1 MRLESFEPNFMTK
14 NLLVFFLV
22 IISFHAS
29 SQIKGRITD
38 QNNASLPFVNIYVE
52 NTFTGTTSNDEGY
65 YELNLSEPTTYTIV
79 FQFLGYKTV
88 KKEVEIKHFPYI
100 LDATLI
106 EEQISLNEVVINADE
121 NPADIIMRK
130 AIASRKSNLEKINA
144 FKANFYSR
152 GLIRIKNAPKKILG
166 QELDDFMVGLDS
178 TRSGILYLSETISE
192 IEYMRPDK
200 LNEKI
205 IASKVSGDNNGF
217 SFNTA
222 SDADFNFY
230 NNTIELGNQI
240 ISPIADY
247 AFNYYKYKLEG
258 VFYDDK
264 GNLINKIKVIPR
276 RENDRIFSGSI
287 YIVDNQWTIYAL
299 ELGITGIQAQIP
311 PAEVITIKQ
320 NFSFSDTDQIW
331 VLISQGIEFSYS
343 LFGFK
348 GDGRYTAVYS
358 NYDFTT
364 AVTKKSFGK
373 EILSF
378 GDEAN
383 KKDSIYWKRFRPVPL
398 TDEEIGDYLLK
409 DSIQTV
415 RESKPYLDSIDA
427 KNNKFKIQNIL
438 FGYNHQNSF
447 EHWAVGFSSP
457 LSDFQFNT
465 VQGYNSKLS
474 FYYRKNQDKYRR
486 YFSAN
491 ASLQYGIS
499 DDRLRGTASFRYKF
513 NNVKSPFLMMS
524 GGVQTQQF
532 NEDQPILPLINSLS
546 SLFFE
551 KNFMKIYDKSFA
563 QVGYTQ
569 EVSNGFNIYSTLAY
583 ERRKALFNTTDQVFL
598 NDKDDSY
605 SSNDPQNPDIY
616 GIPAF
621 DTHQLLKFNLNARFN
636 FGQEYMSYPD
646 SKINLPNS
654 TYPTLYLGYEKG
666 FAASENRYNFDQL
679 KARLTQSF
687 NVGNKGVF
695 KYNLKAGT
703 FFNADAIG
711 FMDYHHPNGNQTHV
725 GSSSTYLD
733 VFNNLPYYALSTNTS
748 YLEMHAEH
756 DFKGLILSR
765 VPLLNKLNY
774 NLVIGAHA
782 FATQNSKPYQEYS
795 IGIDNIGFK
804 KFRFLRVDY
813 VRSYQNGYQGDAVI
827 FGLKF
832 LNIIE

>member
-1 MRLESFEPNFMTK
+1 MPIELNSNFMAK
-14 NLLVFFLV
+14 NLLACLIMLLCAPCF
-22 IISFHAS
+22 

-38 QNNASLPFVNIYVE
+38 QKNHALPYVNIYVE

-65 YELNLSEPTTYTIV
+65 YELNLNTPGTYTIV

-88 KKEVEIKHFPYI
+88 KKEVKIEQFPYI
-100 LDATLI
+100 LDASLS
-106 EEQISLNEVVINADE
+106 EEQISLNEVVIKADE

-130 AIASRKSNLEKINA
+130 AIASRKVNLERINA

-152 GLIRIKNAPKKILG
+152 GLIRIKNAPEKFFG
-166 QELDDFMVGLDS
+166 QEMDDFMVGLDS

-200 LNEKI
+200 LKEKI

-222 SDADFNFY
+222 SDVDFNFY
-230 NNTIELGNQI
+230 NDTIELGNQI
-240 ISPIADY
+240 ISPISDY
-247 AFNYYKYKLEG
+247 AFNYYRYKLEG

-287 YIVDNQWTIYAL
+287 YIVENQWTIYAL

-311 PAEVITIKQ
+311 PAEIITIKQ
-320 NFSFSDTDQIW
+320 NFSYSDTDQIW
-331 VLISQGIEFSYS
+331 VMISQGIEFSYS

-348 GDGRYTAVYS
+348 GDGRFTAVYS

-364 AVTKKSFGK
+364 ELTKKTFGK

-378 GDEAN
+378 ENEAN
-383 KKDSIYWKRFRPVPL
+383 KKDSIYWNNFRPVPL
-398 TDEEIGDYLLK
+398 TDEEINDYLVK
-409 DSIQTV
+409 DSIQTL
-415 RESKPYLDSIDA
+415 RESKPYLDSIDS
-427 KNNKFKIQNIL
+427 KNNKFKIKNIL
-438 FGYNHQNSF
+438 FGYNHRNSF
-447 EHWAVGFSSP
+447 EDWSVGYSSP

-491 ASLQYGIS
+491 ASLQYGFS
-499 DDRLRGTASFRYKF
+499 DERLRGTASFIYKF
-513 NNVKSPFLMMS
+513 NNIKSPFLILS
-524 GGVQTQQF
+524 GGVETPQF
-532 NEDQPILPLINSLS
+532 NNAQPISPLINSVS

-551 KNFMKIYDKSFA
+551 NNFMKIYDKSFA
-563 QVGYTQ
+563 QVGFTQ
-569 EVSNGFNIYSTLAY
+569 EVLNGINIYSILAY
-583 ERRKALFNTTDQVFL
+583 ERRKALLNTTDQVFF
-598 NDKDDSY
+598 NDKNDVY
-605 SSNDPQNPDIY
+605 SSNDPQNPNVY
-616 GIPAF
+616 GIPSF
-621 DTHQLLKFNLNARFN
+621 DTHQLLKFNLNTRFN

-646 SKINLPNS
+646 SKINIPNS
-654 TYPTLYLGYEKG
+654 KYPTLYLGYEKG
-666 FAASENRYNFDQL
+666 FAASEKQYNFDQL

-687 NVGNKGVF
+687 SIGNKGDF
-695 KYNLKAGT
+695 KYNLKAGA
-703 FFNADAIG
+703 FFNAEDIG
-711 FMDYHHPNGNQTHV
+711 FMDYYHPNGNQTHV
-725 GSSSTYLD
+725 GTSSTYLN

-748 YLEMHAEH
+748 YAEMHAEH
-756 DFKGLILSR
+756 DFKGFLLSR

-774 NLVIGAHA
+774 NFVIGAHV
-782 FATQNSKPYQEYS
+782 FSTENIKPYQEYS

>member
-1 MRLESFEPNFMTK
+1 MTK
-14 NLLVFFLV
+14 NLLSFIIVL
-22 IISFHAS
+22 ISFQAF
-29 SQIKGRITD
+29 SQIKGHITD
-38 QNNASLPFVNIYVE
+38 QNNAALPFVNIYIE

-65 YELNLSEPTTYTIV
+65 YELNLNTPATYTIV

-88 KKEVEIKHFPYI
+88 KKEIEIAKFPYT
-100 LDATLI
+100 LNATLA
-106 EEQISLNEVVINADE
+106 EEQISLNEVVINTDE

-130 AIASRKSNLEKINA
+130 AIASRQVNLEKINA

-152 GLIRIKNAPKKILG
+152 GLIRIKNVPEKFFG

-192 IEYMRPDK
+192 IEYLRPDK
-200 LNEKI
+200 LKEKI

-222 SDADFNFY
+222 SDVDFNFY
-230 NNTIELGNQI
+230 NNTIDLGNQI

-247 AFNYYKYKLEG
+247 AFNYYDYKLEG

-264 GNLINKIKVIPR
+264 GNLINKIKVIPK

-287 YIVDNQWTIYAL
+287 YIVEHQWTVYAL
-299 ELGITGIQAQIP
+299 ELAITGVQAQIP

-320 NFSFSDTDQIW
+320 NFSYSDIDQLW
-331 VLISQGIEFSYS
+331 VMISQGIEFSYS
-343 LFGFK
+343 LFGFQ

-358 NYDFTT
+358 NYDFSTE
-364 AVTKKSFGK
+364 VTKKSFGK

-378 GDEAN
+378 GDSAN
-383 KKDSIYWKRFRPVPL
+383 KKDSTYWNRFRPVPL

-427 KNNKFKIQNIL
+427 KNNRFKIQNLL
-438 FGYNHQNSF
+438 FGYSYRNSF
-447 EHWAVGFSSP
+447 EDWSIGYSSP

-465 VQGYNSKLS
+465 VQGYNSKLN
-474 FYYRKNQDKYRR
+474 FYYRKNQDEYRR
-486 YFSAN
+486 YLSAN

-499 DDRLRGTASFRYKF
+499 DDRLRGTASFIYKF
-513 NNVKSPFLMMS
+513 NNIKSPFLMLS
-524 GGVQTQQF
+524 GGVETQQF
-532 NEDQPILPLINSLS
+532 NDAQPISPLINSVS

-551 KNFMKIYDKSFA
+551 NNFMKIYDKSFA
-563 QVGYTQ
+563 QAGYTQ
-569 EVSNGFNIYSTLAY
+569 EITNGFNIYSTLAY
-583 ERRKALFNTTDQVFL
+583 ERRKSLFNTTDQVFF
-598 NDKDDSY
+598 NDKNDVY
-605 SSNDPQNPDIY
+605 SSNDPQNPNIY

-621 DTHQLLKFNLNARFN
+621 ETHQLLKFNLNTRFN

-646 SKINLPNS
+646 SKINIPNS
-654 TYPTLYLGYEKG
+654 KYPTLYIGYEKG
-666 FAASENRYNFDQL
+666 FAASEKQYNFDKF

-687 NVGNKGVF
+687 NLGNKGNF

-703 FFNADAIG
+703 FFNAEDIG
-711 FMDYHHPNGNQTHV
+711 LMDYYHPNGNQTHV
-725 GSSSTYLD
+725 GTSSNYLN
-733 VFNNLPYYALSTNTS
+733 VFNNLPYYALSTNSS
-748 YLEMHAEH
+748 YFEMHVEH
-756 DFKGLILSR
+756 DFKGLLLSR

-782 FATQNSKPYQEYS
+782 FATENIKPYQEYS

-813 VRSYQNGYQGDAVI
+813 VRSYQHGYQGDAVI

>member
-1 MRLESFEPNFMTK
+1 MTK
-14 NLLVFFLV
+14 KLLTLCLIFT
-22 IISFHAS
+22 SFSAF
-29 SQIKGRITD
+29 SQLKGRITD
-38 QNNASLPFVNIYVE
+38 QNNAPLPFVNIYLE
-52 NTFTGTTSNDEGY
+52 NSFTGTTSNDKGY
-65 YELNLSEPTTYTIV
+65 YELNLSSTDTYTIV

-88 KKEVEIKHFPYI
+88 RKEVQINAFPYT

-106 EEQISLNEVVINADE
+106 EEQISLNEVVINSEE

-152 GLIRIKNAPKKILG
+152 GLIRIKNAPEKFFG

-178 TRSGILYLSETISE
+178 TRTGILYLSETISE
-192 IEYMRPDK
+192 IAYLRPDK
-200 LNEKI
+200 LKEKI

-222 SDADFNFY
+222 SDVDFNFY

-247 AFNYYKYKLEG
+247 AFNYYRYKLEG

-264 GNLINKIKVIPR
+264 GNLINKIKVIPK
-276 RENDRIFSGSI
+276 RENDRIFSGHI
-287 YIVDNQWTIYAL
+287 YIVDNQWTIYAVTL
-299 ELGITGIQAQIP
+299 DITGIQAQIP
-311 PAEVITIKQ
+311 PAEVITITQ
-320 NFSFSDTDQIW
+320 NFSYSDKDQLW
-331 VLISQGIEFSYS
+331 VKLSQGIDFGYS

-358 NYDFTT
+358 DYNFSPEL
-364 AVTKKSFGK
+364 TKKSFGK

-378 GDEAN
+378 ASEAN
-383 KKDSIYWKRFRPVPL
+383 KKDSIYWKGIRPVPL
-398 TDEEIGDYLLK
+398 TDEEVSDYLVK

-427 KNNKFKIQNIL
+427 KNNSFKIQNLL
-438 FGYNHQNSF
+438 FGYSHRNSF
-447 EHWAVGFSSP
+447 EDWSIGYSSP

-465 VQGYNSKLS
+465 VQGYNSKLN
-474 FYYRKNQDKYRR
+474 FYYRRNQDEYRR
-486 YFSAN
+486 FFSAN
-491 ASLQYGIS
+491 ATLQYGVS
-499 DDRLRGTASFRYKF
+499 DERLRATAGFRYKF
-513 NNVKSPFLMMS
+513 NNINKPFLSIS
-524 GGVQTQQF
+524 GGVETQQF
-532 NEDQPILPLINSLS
+532 NKAQPILPLLNSVS

-551 KNFMKIYDKSFA
+551 DNYMKIFDRSFA
-563 QVGYTQ
+563 EVGYSQ
-569 EVSNGFNIYSTLAY
+569 EISNGINMYGNLAY
-583 ERRKALFNTTDQVFL
+583 ERRKALVNTTDQVFFNEEEDAYTSNNPQL
-598 NDKDDSY
+598 PY
-605 SSNDPQNPDIY
+605 SFEV
-616 GIPAF
+616 PAF
-621 DTHQLLKFNLNARFN
+621 DTHQLLKFNFNMRFN
-636 FGQEYMSYPD
+636 FGQDYLSYPD
-646 SKINLPNS
+646 SKVNIPNS
-654 TYPTLYLGYEKG
+654 RFPTLYAGYEKG
-666 FAASENRYNFDQL
+666 FAASEQQYNYDQL
-679 KARLTQSF
+679 KLRLAQQF
-687 NVGNKGVF
+687 NVCNKGDF
-695 KYNLKAGT
+695 KYNIKAGT
-703 FFNADAIG
+703 FINADDIG
-711 FMDYHHPNGNQTHV
+711 FMDYYHPNGNETHV
-725 GSSSTYLD
+725 GTSSTYLN

-756 DFKGLILSR
+756 DFKGLLLSR

-782 FATQNSKPYQEYS
+782 FATERQKPYQEFS
-795 IGIDNIGFK
+795 IGLDNIGFK

>member
-1 MRLESFEPNFMTK
+1 MTK
-14 NLLVFFLV
+14 NLLALVFIL
-22 IISFHAS
+22 ISCHSF
-29 SQIKGRITD
+29 SQIKGRIVD
-38 QNNASLPFVNIYVE
+38 KKNEPLPFVNIYVE
-52 NTFTGTTSNDEGY
+52 NTFTGTTSNDQGY
-65 YELNLSEPTTYTIV
+65 YDLNLNKPGTYTIV

-88 KKEVEIKHFPYI
+88 KKDVEIKQFPYL
-100 LDATLI
+100 LDATLT
-106 EEQISLNEVVINADE
+106 EEQISLNEVVINSNE

-130 AIASRKSNLEKINA
+130 AIAARKVNLEKINS
-144 FKANFYSR
+144 FKADFYSR
-152 GLIRIKNAPKKILG
+152 GLIRIKNAPEKFFG
-166 QELDDFMVGLDS
+166 QELDEFMVGLDS
-178 TRSGILYLSETISE
+178 TRSGIIYLSETISE
-192 IEYMRPDK
+192 IEYRRPDK
-200 LNEKI
+200 LKEKI

-222 SDADFNFY
+222 SDVDYNFY

-247 AFNYYKYKLEG
+247 AFNYYRYKLEG

-276 RENDRIFSGSI
+276 RENDRIFSGVI
-287 YIVDNQWTIYAL
+287 YIVENQWTIYAL

-320 NFSFSDTDQIW
+320 NFSYSDTDQIW
-331 VLISQGIEFSYS
+331 VLISQGMDFSYS

-348 GDGRYTAVYS
+348 GDGRYMAVYS
-358 NYDFTT
+358 NYNFNTQL
-364 AVTKKSFGK
+364 TKKSFGK

-378 GDEAN
+378 ANEAN
-383 KKDSIYWKRFRPVPL
+383 KKDSTYWKSIRPVPL
-398 TDEEIGDYLLK
+398 TDEEISDYLLK
-409 DSIQTV
+409 DSVQTV

-427 KNNKFKIQNIL
+427 KNNKFKISKTL
-438 FGYNHQNSF
+438 FGYSHRNSF
-447 EHWAVGFSSP
+447 EDWSVGYSSP

-474 FYYRKNQDKYRR
+474 FYYRNNIDKFRR
-486 YFSAN
+486 FFSAN
-491 ASLQYGIS
+491 ASFQYGIS
-499 DDRLRGTASFRYKF
+499 DERLRGTASFTYKF
-513 NNVKSPFLMMS
+513 NNITKPFLTVS
-524 GGVQTQQF
+524 GGIETQQF
-532 NEDQPILPLINSLS
+532 NESQPISPLVNSIS

-551 KNFMKIYDKSFA
+551 NNFMKIYDKSFA

-569 EVSNGFNIYSTLAY
+569 ELTNGINIYSTVAY
-583 ERRKALFNTTDQVFL
+583 ERRKALINTTDQVIF
-598 NDKDDSY
+598 NDKNDVY
-605 SSNDPQNPDIY
+605 TSNDPRNPIAY

-621 DTHQLLKFNLNARFN
+621 DTHNLLKFNLNARIN
-636 FGQEYMSYPD
+636 FDQEYLSYPD
-646 SKINLPNS
+646 SKINIPNRK
-654 TYPTLYLGYEKG
+654 YPTLYLGYEKG
-666 FAASENRYNFDQL
+666 LAASERQYNFDQL
-679 KARLTQSF
+679 KARVTQSF
-687 NVGNKGVF
+687 NIGNKGDF

-703 FFNADAIG
+703 FFNADDIA
-711 FMDYHHPNGNQTHV
+711 FMDYYHPNGNQTHL
-725 GSSSTYLD
+725 GTSSTYLNM
-733 VFNNLPYYALSTNTS
+733 FNNLPYYALSTNTS

-756 DFKGLILSR
+756 DFKGFLLSR

-782 FATQNSKPYQEYS
+782 FATENQKPYQEYS

>member
-1 MRLESFEPNFMTK
+1 MTK
-14 NLLVFFLV
+14 NLLTLFFTLL
-22 IISFHAS
+22 SFQTF
-29 SQIKGRITD
+29 SQIEGRITD
-38 QNNASLPFVNIYVE
+38 QKNEALPFVNIYIE
-52 NTFTGTTSNDEGY
+52 NTFTGTTSNDAGY
-65 YELNLSEPTTYTIV
+65 YELNLNKPDTYTIV

-88 KKEVEIKHFPYI
+88 KKEVEIKQFPYL
-100 LDATLI
+100 LDVTLV
-106 EEQISLNEVVINADE
+106 EEQISLNEVVINSNE
-121 NPADIIMRK
+121 NPADIIMRS
-130 AIASRKSNLEKINA
+130 AIAARKVNIEKIKS
-144 FKANFYSR
+144 FKADFYSR
-152 GLIRIKNAPKKILG
+152 GLIRIKNAPEKFFG

-200 LNEKI
+200 LKEEI
-205 IASKVSGDNNGF
+205 IASKVSGDNKGF

-222 SDADFNFY
+222 SDIDFNFY

-258 VFYDDK
+258 IFYDDK
-264 GNLINKIKVIPR
+264 GNLINKIKVIPK
-276 RENDRIFSGSI
+276 RENDRIFSGFI
-287 YIVDNQWTIYAL
+287 YIVENQWTIYAL

-320 NFSFSDTDQIW
+320 NFSFSESDQIW
-331 VLISQGIEFSYS
+331 VMISQSMDFSYS

-358 NYDFTT
+358 NYNFKTEL
-364 AVTKKSFGK
+364 TKKSFGK

-378 GDEAN
+378 VNEAN
-383 KKDSIYWKRFRPVPL
+383 KKDSTYWKSVRPVPL
-398 TDEEIGDYLLK
+398 TDEEISDYLLK
-409 DSIQTV
+409 DSVQTV

-427 KNNKFKIQNIL
+427 KNNKFKIKNVL
-438 FGYNHQNSF
+438 FGYSHRNSF
-447 EHWAVGFSSP
+447 EDWSVGYSSP
-457 LSDFQFNT
+457 LSDLQFNT

-474 FYYRKNQDKYRR
+474 FYYRKSQDKYRR
-486 YFSAN
+486 FFSAN

-499 DDRLRGTASFRYKF
+499 DERLRGTTSFTYKF
-513 NNVKSPFLMMS
+513 NNITKPFLTVS
-524 GGVQTQQF
+524 GGIETQQF
-532 NEDQPILPLINSLS
+532 NETQPISPLVNSIS

-551 KNFMKIYDKSFA
+551 NNFMKIYDRSFG

-569 EVSNGFNIYSTLAY
+569 ELTNGINIYSTVAY
-583 ERRKALFNTTDQVFL
+583 ERRKALINTTDQVVF
-598 NDKDDSY
+598 NDKNDIY
-605 SSNDPQNPDIY
+605 SSNDPRQPLAY

-621 DTHQLLKFNLNARFN
+621 DTHNLLKFNLNARFN
-636 FGQEYMSYPD
+636 FGQEYLRYPD
-646 SKINLPNS
+646 RKIVIPNS
-654 TYPTLYLGYEKG
+654 KYPTLYLGYETG
-666 FAASENRYNFDQL
+666 FAASDNQYNFDQL
-679 KARLTQSF
+679 KARLTQDF
-687 NVGNKGVF
+687 NLGNKGDF

-703 FFNADAIG
+703 FFSGDGIG
-711 FMDYHHPNGNQTHV
+711 FMDYYHPNGNQTHI
-725 GSSSTYLD
+725 GTSSNYLN
-733 VFNNLPYYALSTNTS
+733 VFNNLPYYALSTNSS

-756 DFKGLILSR
+756 DFKGFLLSR

-782 FATQNSKPYQEYS
+782 FTTENQKPYQEFS

-832 LNIIE
+832 LNILE

>member
-1 MRLESFEPNFMTK
+1 MNK
-14 NLLVFFLV
+14 NLLVLFLAL
-22 IISFHAS
+22 ISLQSF
-29 SQIKGRITD
+29 SQIKGRLVN
-38 QNNASLPFVNIYVE
+38 QKNAPLPFVNIYIE

-65 YELNLSEPTTYTIV
+65 YELNLDKPDTYTVV

-88 KKEVEIKHFPYI
+88 KKEIEIKQFPYL
-100 LDATLI
+100 LDATLE
-106 EEQISLNEVVINADE
+106 EEQISLNEVVINSKE

-130 AIASRKSNLEKINA
+130 AIAARKLNFEKINS
-144 FKANFYSR
+144 FKADFYSR
-152 GLIRIKNAPKKILG
+152 GLIRIKNAPEKFFG

-178 TRSGILYLSETISE
+178 SRSGILYLSETISK
-192 IEYMRPDK
+192 IDYMRPDK
-200 LNEKI
+200 LKEKI
-205 IASKVSGDNNGF
+205 IASKVSGDNKGF

-222 SDADFNFY
+222 SDVDFNFY

-247 AFNYYKYKLEG
+247 AFNYYRYKLEG

-287 YIVDNQWTIYAL
+287 YIVENQWTIYAL

-311 PAEVITIKQ
+311 PAEIIMIKQ
-320 NFSFSDTDQIW
+320 NFSYSDKDKIW
-331 VLISQGIEFSYS
+331 VMNSQGMDFSYS

-348 GDGRYTAVYS
+348 GDGKFTAVYS
-358 NYDFTT
+358 NYNFDSQIS
-364 AVTKKSFGK
+364 KKSFGK

-378 GDEAN
+378 ANEAN
-383 KKDSIYWKRFRPVPL
+383 KKDSTYWKSIRPVPL

-427 KNNKFKIQNIL
+427 KNNKFKISKIL
-438 FGYNHQNSF
+438 FGYNYSNSF
-447 EHWAVGFSSP
+447 EDWSVGYNSS
-457 LSDFQFNT
+457 LSDIQFNT
-465 VQGYNSKLS
+465 VQGYNSKLN
-474 FYYRKNQDKYRR
+474 FYYRKNLDKFRR
-486 YFSAN
+486 YYSAN
-491 ASLQYGIS
+491 ASVQYGIS
-499 DDRLRGTASFRYKF
+499 DERLRGTASFTYKF
-513 NNVKSPFLMMS
+513 NNVKKPFLMLS
-524 GGVQTQQF
+524 GGVETKQF
-532 NEDQPILPLINSLS
+532 SEAQPISPLLNSVS

-551 KNFMKIYDKSFA
+551 NNFMKIYDRSFV

-569 EVSNGFNIYSTLAY
+569 EVSNGISVYSTLDY
-583 ERRKALFNTTDQVFL
+583 ERRKALINSTDQVIF
-598 NDKDDSY
+598 NDKNDIY
-605 SSNDPQNPDIY
+605 SSNDPRHPLTF

-621 DTHQLLKFNLNARFN
+621 DTHNLLKFNINASFN
-636 FGQEYMSYPD
+636 FGQEYLSYPD
-646 SKINLPNS
+646 SKINIPNS
-654 TYPTLYLGYEKG
+654 KYPTLYLGYEKG
-666 FAASENRYNFDQL
+666 LAASDNKYNFDQL

-687 NVGNKGVF
+687 NIGNKGDF
-695 KYNLKAGT
+695 KYNLKGGT
-703 FFNADAIG
+703 FINADDIG
-711 FMDYHHPNGNQTHV
+711 FMDYYHPNGNQTHV
-725 GSSSTYLD
+725 GTSSNYLN
-733 VFNNLPYYALSTNTS
+733 VFNNLPYYTLSTNTS

-756 DFKGLILSR
+756 DFKGYLLSR

-774 NLVIGAHA
+774 NIVLGAHA
-782 FATQNSKPYQEYS
+782 FATENKKPYQEFS

-813 VRSYQNGYQGDAVI
+813 VRSYQNGYQGDAIV

>member
-1 MRLESFEPNFMTK
+1 MTK
-14 NLLVFFLV
+14 NLQVFFLALM
-22 IISFHAS
+22 SFQAS
-29 SQIKGRITD
+29 SQIKGHITD
-38 QNNASLPFVNIYVE
+38 QNNAALPFVNVYVE
-52 NTFTGTTSNDEGY
+52 NTFTGTTSNDEGA
-65 YELNLSEPTTYTIV
+65 YELNLSKPATYTIV

-88 KKEVEIKHFPYI
+88 KKEVEIKQFPYL
-100 LDATLI
+100 LDAKLF
-106 EEQISLNEVVINADE
+106 EEQISLNEVVINANE

-130 AIASRKSNLEKINA
+130 AIDSRTLNLEKIKA
-144 FKANFYSR
+144 YKANFYSR

-166 QELDDFMVGLDS
+166 QELDDFLVGLDS

-192 IEYMRPDK
+192 IEYRHPDK
-200 LNEKI
+200 LKEKI
-205 IASKVSGDNNGF
+205 IASKVSGDDNGF

-230 NNTIELGNQI
+230 NNTIDLGNQI
-240 ISPIADY
+240 ISPIAEY
-247 AFNYYKYKLEG
+247 AFGYYKYKLEG
-258 VFYDDK
+258 VFYDDM

-287 YIVDNQWTIYAL
+287 YIVENQWTIYAL
-299 ELGITGIQAQIP
+299 ELDITGIQAQIP
-311 PAEVITIKQ
+311 PAELITIKQ

-331 VLISQGIEFSYS
+331 VLISQGIQFSYS

-358 NYDFTT
+358 NYEFTEP
-364 AVTKKSFGK
+364 VTKKSFGK

-378 GDEAN
+378 DDKAN
-383 KKDSIYWKRFRPVPL
+383 KKDSTYWERFRPVPL
-398 TDEEIGDYLLK
+398 TNEEIGDYLLK

-438 FGYNHQNSF
+438 FGYSHRNSF
-447 EHWAVGFSSP
+447 EDWSVGFNSP
-457 LSDFQFNT
+457 LSDFHFNT
-465 VQGYNSKLS
+465 VQGYHSKLR
-474 FYYRKNQDKYRR
+474 FYYRKNHDKYRR

-499 DDRLRGTASFRYKF
+499 DNRLRGTASFTYKF
-513 NNVKSPFLMMS
+513 NNVKSPFLFVS
-524 GGVQTQQF
+524 GGVETQQF
-532 NEDQPILPLINSLS
+532 NEAQPISPLINSIS

-551 KNFMKIYDKSFA
+551 NNFMKIYDKSFA
-563 QVGYTQ
+563 QVGYSQ
-569 EVSNGFNIYSTLAY
+569 EIANGFNIYSNLAY
-583 ERRKALFNTTDQVFL
+583 QRRKALFNTTDQVFF
-598 NDKDDSY
+598 NNKDDSY
-605 SSNDPQNPDIY
+605 SSNDPQNPEIYDIA
-616 GIPAF
+616 AF
-621 DTHQLLKFNLNARFN
+621 DTHQLLKFHLNARFN

-646 SKINLPNS
+646 SKINIPNS
-654 TYPTLYLGYEKG
+654 KYPTLYLGYEKG
-666 FAASENRYNFDQL
+666 FAASEKRYNFDLL
-679 KARLTQSF
+679 KFRLTQSF
-687 NVGNKGVF
+687 NVGNKGDF

-703 FFNADAIG
+703 FFNAESIG
-711 FMDYHHPNGNQTHV
+711 FMDYYHPNGNQTHV
-725 GSSSTYLD
+725 GSSSSYLN
-733 VFNNLPYYALSTNTS
+733 VFNNLPYYKLSTNTS
-748 YLEMHAEH
+748 YLELHAEH
-756 DFKGLILSR
+756 DFKGLILSH
-765 VPLLNKLNY
+765 VPFLNKLNY

-782 FATQNSKPYQEYS
+782 FASKNFGPYQEYS